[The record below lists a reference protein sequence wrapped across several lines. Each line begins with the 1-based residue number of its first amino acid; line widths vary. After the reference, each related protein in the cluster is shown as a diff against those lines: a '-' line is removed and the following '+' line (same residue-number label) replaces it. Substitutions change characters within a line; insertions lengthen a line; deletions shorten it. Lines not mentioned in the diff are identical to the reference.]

1 MAIPNCAAHAP
12 PGGRIFMRFF
22 CLLALATGIGLAPLA
37 RGDGRS
43 EKSKELTA
51 RAQEKY
57 LEAQKRLRAQPEDTK
72 AVWEF
77 AEACFDRAEFAVNN
91 GERAT
96 LALQGIT
103 PCRELL
109 DRGVRKAPVHYYLAK
124 NLGQLART
132 KILGALKIVDEM
144 EREFKIAR
152 ELDEQLD
159 FAGPDRCLGLLYF
172 EAPRIGSIGSR
183 SKARQHLQMAVAVSP
198 DYPENRLNLAEAFV
212 KWTDHHLAKREL
224 KALIELWPKARAD
237 YSGPDWEASWLDWEP
252 RLLLLLESVEK
263 QAKADAARKRG

>member
-12 PGGRIFMRFF
+12 PACRFF
-22 CLLALATGIGLAPLA
+22 LRFICLLTLATGIGLTPAT

-43 EKSKELTA
+43 EKTKELTA
-51 RAQEKY
+51 RAEEKY
-57 LEAQKRLRAQPEDTK
+57 LGAQKRLRAQPDDTK

-77 AEACFDRAEFAVNN
+77 AQACFNRAEFATNN
-91 GERAT
+91 AERAT

-109 DRGVRKAPVHYYLAK
+109 DRGVRHAAVHYYLAM

-132 KILGALKIVDEM
+132 KTLGALKIVNEM
-144 EREFKIAR
+144 EREFKMAR
-152 ELDEQLD
+152 ALDEQLE

-198 DYPENRLNLAEAFV
+198 DYPENRLNLAETFV

-224 KALIELWPKARAD
+224 KALLVLWPKARAD
-237 YSGPDWEASWLDWEP
+237 YTGPDWEASWLDWDA
-252 RLLLLLESVEK
+252 RLVRLQENVEE
-263 QAKADAARKRG
+263 QAKADAARKRR